1 MNKKMKTIG
10 LIGGTTWLSTL
21 EYYRIIN
28 ETVKEKLGKKHSA
41 KCILYSIDFE
51 EIMVKNWDNWDEI
64 TKSFIDISK
73 RLEKA
78 GAELLIICANTPHKI
93 ADNIQEN
100 ISIPLVHIADATAKK
115 IKEKNLKKV
124 GLIGTKYTMNED
136 FFKKRLKEKYNIE
149 TVIPNSYDQKIIEDV
164 IENELTFDIIKNSS
178 KQKYIKIIKKLVSK
192 GAEGVILGCTEI
204 PLLIKQSDLDIP
216 VFDTTSIHAKESVE
230 YALKKC

>member
-1 MNKKMKTIG
+1 MKTIG

-28 ETVKEKLGKKHSA
+28 ETVKDKLGKKHSA